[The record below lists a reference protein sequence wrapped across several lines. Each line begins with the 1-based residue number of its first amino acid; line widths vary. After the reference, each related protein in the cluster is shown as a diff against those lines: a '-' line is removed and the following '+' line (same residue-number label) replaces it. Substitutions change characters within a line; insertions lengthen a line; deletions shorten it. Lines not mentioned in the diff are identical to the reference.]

1 MVAKQSQTLWIS
13 FSVARLVWIG
23 IDRSRGSALSKNG
36 FFPPN
41 IMVWF
46 ELAARY
52 SIRWLFLI
60 NSTQVTKVDCTC
72 CDRINK
78 CWLKLK
84 ILKMINGSYLC
95 ESSFIVAPER
105 STSRFRM
112 RTSTWFIIS
121 TWLAS
126 TLFGAD
132 GVWMES
138 FVSYKFSSYSDI
150 KIQVLI
156 KLHI

>member
-13 FSVARLVWIG
+13 LSVARLVWIG
-23 IDRSRGSALSKNG
+23 IDRSRRSALSKKG

-41 IMVWF
+41 IMLWF

-52 SIRWLFLI
+52 NIRWLFLI
-60 NSTQVTKVDCTC
+60 KSTHETKVDCTC
-72 CDRINK
+72 CEKKNK
-78 CWLKLK
+78 FSLKFK
-84 ILKMINGSYLC
+84 VWKSCTNLC
-95 ESSFIVAPER
+95 KSSFIVAPER